1 MPAGSAL
8 EADTPC
14 LLEVGPRGALLLF
27 QAVTEGGTGA
37 ETGVGPTQQENSAEY
52 TGRVGARRDG
62 GGGGQALAVEPGY
75 PGGSESTHDTIS
87 FKTTLPWATVR
98 CMS

>member
-1 MPAGSAL
+1 MARGCLTMPAGSAL

-14 LLEVGPRGALLLF
+14 LLEVGPRGALLMF

-37 ETGVGPTQQENSAEY
+37 ATGVGPTQQENSAEY

-62 GGGGQALAVEPGY
+62 GGGG
-75 PGGSESTHDTIS
+75 GGGARSTCCGTR
-87 FKTTLPWATVR
+87 LPR
-98 CMS
+98 GERIHP